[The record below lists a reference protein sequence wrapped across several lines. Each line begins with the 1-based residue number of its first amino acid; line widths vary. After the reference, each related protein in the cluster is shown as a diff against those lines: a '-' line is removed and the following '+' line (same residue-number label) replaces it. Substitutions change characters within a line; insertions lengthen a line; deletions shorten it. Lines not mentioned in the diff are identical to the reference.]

1 MLSDD
6 KGCDF
11 LKNIDI
17 KGIIVSVL
25 KKRALGVPWV
35 EIIKRRSKV
44 DLSPHR
50 ISWTMRDEIEGYVLN
65 VGPVA
70 PVLGM
75 ISSTEKFPSYP
86 I

>member
-1 MLSDD
+1 LFSDD

-11 LKNIDI
+11 FKNINI

-25 KKRALGVPWV
+25 MKRALGVPWV

-50 ISWTMRDEIEGYVLN
+50 ISWMMRDE
-65 VGPVA
+65 
-70 PVLGM
+70 
-75 ISSTEKFPSYP
+75 
-86 I
+86 

>member
-1 MLSDD
+1 M
-6 KGCDF
+6 
-11 LKNIDI
+11 
-17 KGIIVSVL
+17 L
-25 KKRALGVPWV
+25 KKRALGGPWV

-50 ISWTMRDEIEGYVLN
+50 ISWTMRDEGYVLN

-75 ISSTEKFPSYP
+75 ISEGF
-86 I
+86 